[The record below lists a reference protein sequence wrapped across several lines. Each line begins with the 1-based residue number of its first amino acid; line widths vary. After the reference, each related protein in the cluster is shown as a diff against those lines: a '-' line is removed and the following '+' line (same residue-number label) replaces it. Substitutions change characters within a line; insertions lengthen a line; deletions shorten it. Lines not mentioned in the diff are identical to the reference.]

1 MTYEKR
7 VLDTLFLN
15 YMELEQT
22 KKEALANFLL

>member
-7 VLDTLFLN
+7 VLDILFLT

>member
-7 VLDTLFLN
+7 VLDTLFLT

-22 KKEALANFLL
+22 KKGALANFLL